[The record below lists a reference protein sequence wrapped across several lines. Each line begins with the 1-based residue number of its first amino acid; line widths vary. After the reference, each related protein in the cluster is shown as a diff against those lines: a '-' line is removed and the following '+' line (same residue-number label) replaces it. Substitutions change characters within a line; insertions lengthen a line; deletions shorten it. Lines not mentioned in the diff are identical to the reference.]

1 MMSLLIKFKHNFNS
15 SLCANAK
22 KLPNQ
27 SQEMAEI
34 QWSMTKSYA
43 GLENRM
49 ITLPNAIEV
58 NLSSGLSENVW
69 TVVTK
74 LETRKRQ

>member
-1 MMSLLIKFKHNFNS
+1 MMSSLIKFKRNFHS

-27 SQEMAEI
+27 LQEIAGT

-43 GLENRM
+43 GLENHM
-49 ITLPNAIEV
+49 ISLPNEIEV
-58 NLSSGLSENVW
+58 NLSSGLSENVR

-74 LETRKRQ
+74 LEARKRQ